1 MCPAYPSVDESR
13 DRLPRA
19 GRRVTGLAFSPDGRT
34 LATSQTDGWVHLRDA
49 ATGTVQSV
57 WPGRFFALQRG
68 RDQTVWV
75 AGHPVGAP
83 LAYILVYVVAVA
95 FSLPGGIWLT
105 VGGGFLFG
113 WLSRELLIIQTNVT
127 TLELQ
132 TIGLIIPGL
141 ISNWM
146 ERQGVVKTITTMI
159 IAAIFIRLILM
170 ITTGGEVFSIEDW
183 VI

>member
-1 MCPAYPSVDESR
+1 MHTQAAREIIIQSVGIGLVLSLIFTETLGLAAGGMVVPGYVALMIHHPLRIVGTVLVS
-13 DRLPRA
+13 LLTFLTMKYLSNYMFIY
-19 GRRVTGLAFSPDGRT
+19 GRRRV
-34 LATSQTDGWVHLRDA
+34 VM
-49 ATGTVQSV
+49 V
-57 WPGRFFALQRG
+57 
-68 RDQTVWV
+68 
-75 AGHPVGAP
+75 
-83 LAYILVYVVAVA
+83 IL
-95 FSLPGGIWLT
+95 T
-105 VGGGFLFG
+105 GFLFG
-113 WLSRELLIIQTNVT
+113 WLSRELLIIQTNAT

-141 ISNWM
+141 IANWM